1 MRYLGIDYGK
11 KRIGLAISDGS
22 GTLAFP
28 FAQLPA
34 GNSQLATETIADVVK
49 KNDVKAIIIG
59 IPLTFGGKESA
70 QAKEIRQFAGK
81 LANKVELPIGFENE
95 MLTTK
100 IASRKGDSKHID
112 ASSAAI
118 ILQSYLD
125 KENRK

>member
-1 MRYLGIDYGK
+1 MRYLGVDYGK
-11 KRIGLAISDGS
+11 KRIGLALSDDS
-22 GTLAFP
+22 GTFAFP
-28 FAQLPA
+28 FTQLTT
-34 GNSQLATETIADVVK
+34 GNLQLTIETIDDIIKNEDVEK
-49 KNDVKAIIIG
+49 IIIG

-70 QAKEIRQFAGK
+70 QTKEVRQFAEK
-81 LANKVELPIGFENE
+81 LANKVELPIEFENE

-100 IASRKGDSKHID
+100 MASREGDSKHIH